1 MRTQEVKQA
10 LHHLIDKIEDEN
22 LLTIYLQLL
31 ERELN
36 KGSTKGFFDTTEE
49 EMIVRAKASLKSIE
63 ADRTRTIADFQKEVE
78 AWKKEK
84 TIK

>member
-36 KGSTKGFFDTTEE
+36 KGSTKGFFDTKEE

-78 AWKKEK
+78 AWMKEK

>member
-10 LHHLIDKIEDEN
+10 LHLLIDKIEDEN
-22 LLTIYLQLL
+22 LLAIYLQLL
-31 ERELN
+31 EHELN

-63 ADRTRTIADFQKEVE
+63 EDRTRPIADFQKEVE